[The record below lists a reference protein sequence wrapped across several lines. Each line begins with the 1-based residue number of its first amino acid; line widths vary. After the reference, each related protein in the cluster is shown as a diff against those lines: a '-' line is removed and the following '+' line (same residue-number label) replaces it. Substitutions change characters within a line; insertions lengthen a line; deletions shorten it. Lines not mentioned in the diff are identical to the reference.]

1 MTIAMRNLVESEK
14 WRKAG
19 VTTFYRKTLVL
30 ATVVE
35 PGISTEDLAKVLGT
49 NRGCIYTAVC
59 QLIDL
64 NLLRKEVIKPATW
77 GDPKRTK
84 VYPTPYAKDLANIIE
99 TV

>member
-64 NLLRKEVIKPATW
+64 NLLRKEVIKPAKW

-84 VYPTPYAKDLANIIE
+84 VYPTPYAKDLANTKE